1 MAFERSIR
9 FGERTRPA
17 ARGAACAPRGT
28 RAGFTLIE
36 VLAAVVILLLIVL
49 AMGRIY
55 ASTTKA
61 YQETMKQAERDAAAR
76 AVMDYIA
83 REIGLAMFDNPN
95 TSTNALLTMRYRAN
109 TMTGNYGLEGAD
121 EIWFVSANN
130 NLRTNQPRDCVMR
143 AYFVQNY
150 NGLSNAPANAQ
161 YRFALWRDFQNVAY
175 ATNSSGIDWNVYVND
190 QDGLDWSGSGASF
203 PTRSRD
209 DLLLE
214 NVRTFEIFAYEDP
227 FGTRVLSWDSRNP
240 QPLFC
245 MDIYLETFGEA
256 DAIRAALL
264 AASLGPGDAR
274 TVEFAESAVRR
285 HYQRIFF
292 PLKAGYYDSSYP

>member
-1 MAFERSIR
+1 MAIR
-9 FGERTRPA
+9 RQRMS
-17 ARGAACAPRGT
+17 
-28 RAGFTLIE
+28 AGFTLIE

-83 REIGLAMFDNPN
+83 REISLAMFDNPN

-109 TMTGNYGLEGAD
+109 TTSGNFGLEGAD
-121 EIWFVSANN
+121 DIWFVSANN
-130 NLRTNQPRDCVMR
+130 NLRSDVPRDGVMR
-143 AYFVQNY
+143 TYFVQNY
-150 NGLSNAPANAQ
+150 VGVSNAPPNAQ
-161 YRFALWRDFQNVAY
+161 YRFGLWRDFQNIAT
-175 ATNSSGIDWNVYVND
+175 ATNSGGDDWEVYVNGAG
-190 QDGLDWSGSGASF
+190 GLDWSRSGTQI
-203 PTRSRD
+203 PTRGRD

-214 NVRTFEIFAYEDP
+214 NVRTFEIFAYDDP
-227 FGTRVLSWDSRNP
+227 YGSRVLSWDSRQP

-256 DAIRAALL
+256 DAIKAAQL
-264 AASLGPGDAR
+264 AANLGPNDPV

-292 PLKAGYYDSSYP
+292 PLKSGYYDNSYP